1 MTHSK
6 RPHRLTFLFLPV
18 LLLLAAAGTATA
30 GTYRLSI
37 DALTVNFT
45 GTPRPAMAIN
55 GSIPA
60 PLLRFREGEE
70 VEIHVTNNLDVDSS
84 VHWHGFILPN
94 AMDGVPGMTFPGIGP
109 GETFTYRFTITQNG
123 TYWYHSHSGLQ
134 EQAGIY
140 GPIVIDPATPDPVGH
155 DRDYVVMLS
164 DWTDEKPEQVLA
176 NLKKQSDYYNYNQRT
191 VGDFFRDI
199 GEQGWRATLRDRR
212 MWGEMRMTPTDIA
225 DVTGSSFL
233 INGKTAEEN
242 WTAIFKAGERIRL
255 RFING
260 SAMSYFDVK
269 IPGLHMQ
276 VVAADGQNVEPVTV
290 DAFRIAVAE
299 TYDVIVTPERD
310 MPFTIFAQAMDR
322 SGYARATLAPRPGMA
337 AAIPPM
343 DPRKLLTMADMGHDM
358 HDMNG
363 MEGNDKM
370 EGTAT
375 MSGRA
380 HDMAPANQ
388 PAGAH
393 MMPHSDPPTMKQSP
407 MQHHMQH
414 DMPQNMQHDMHA
426 GMAHTKPPEA
436 KPNAEK
442 SHEHAQHDGGDAH
455 PQATGVP
462 LDSAAPRVL
471 RYGDLRSLD
480 AHSTRMP
487 TREIALR
494 LTGNMERYFWSI
506 NDKKYSEAEPIRLR
520 YNERVRIKFVNQTMM
535 THPMHL
541 HGHWMELDNGAGAFK
556 PRKHV
561 ISIAPGETV
570 YFDLTADAVGD
581 WAFHCHLLYHMATGM
596 FRKLIVEPAPEAALD
611 APAGGDDA

>member
-1 MTHSK
+1 MAPLTW
-6 RPHRLTFLFLPV
+6 PHRLSFLILPV
-18 LLLLAAAGTATA
+18 LLLLAAAGAATA

-37 DALTVNFT
+37 DTLAVNFT
-45 GTPRPAMAIN
+45 GAPRQAMAIN

-70 VEIHVTNNLDVDSS
+70 VEIHVTNNLAVDSS

-94 AMDGVPGMTFPGIGP
+94 AMDGVPDMTFPGIKP
-109 GETFTYRFTITQNG
+109 GATFTYRFTIGQSG

-140 GPIVIDPATPDPVGH
+140 GPIIIDPATPDPVKH

-191 VGDFFRDI
+191 VGDFFHDV
-199 GEQGWRATLRDRR
+199 GERGWRATLRDRR
-212 MWGEMRMTPTDIA
+212 MWGKMRMTPTDIA
-225 DVTGSSFL
+225 DVTGYSFL

-269 IPGLHMQ
+269 IPGLRMQ
-276 VVAADGQNVEPVTV
+276 VVTADGQNVTPVTV
-290 DAFRIAVAE
+290 DAFRLAVAE
-299 TYDVIVTPERD
+299 TYDVIVAPERD
-310 MPFTIFAQAMDR
+310 IPFTIFAQAMDR
-322 SGYARATLAPRPGMA
+322 SGYARATLAPRLGMA

-343 DPRKLLTMADMGHDM
+343 DPRKLLTMADMGHEMDGMGEMGANM
-358 HDMNG
+358 HAMKQN
-363 MEGNDKM
+363 
-370 EGTAT
+370 AT
-375 MSGRA
+375 RHRMQDHKQ
-380 HDMAPANQ
+380 HDISAQ
-388 PAGAH
+388 PA
-393 MMPHSDPPTMKQSP
+393 S
-407 MQHHMQH
+407 
-414 DMPQNMQHDMHA
+414 
-426 GMAHTKPPEA
+426 
-436 KPNAEK
+436 
-442 SHEHAQHDGGDAH
+442 
-455 PQATGVP
+455 
-462 LDSAAPRVL
+462 PRVL
-471 RYGDLRSLD
+471 RYDDLQSLD
-480 AHSTRMP
+480 AHSNRLP
-487 TREIALR
+487 AREIEVR

-506 NDKKYSEAEPIRLR
+506 NDRKYSEAEPIRLR

-541 HGHWMELDNGAGAFK
+541 HGHWMELDNGADAFK

-596 FRKLIVEPAPEAALD
+596 FRKLIVEPTPEAALTHQTGDND
-611 APAGGDDA
+611 A